1 MEFGLFSSRLLT
13 MDRTFLD
20 SGVSSSGR
28 LDWNKQTKKTKKQK
42 SFFNKFLSHSTHDAK
57 HVAVSDSDHV
67 CLQVGEGRQAEEVLD
82 EVGWRP
88 LAQPQEHGVS
98 VLQQERARVAQ
109 TLL

>member
-20 SGVSSSGR
+20 SGLSSSGR
-28 LDWNKQTKKTKKQK
+28 LDWNKKAKKTEE
-42 SFFNKFLSHSTHDAK
+42 FFNKFLSHSTHDAK

-82 EVGWRP
+82 KVGWRP
-88 LAQPQEHGVS
+88 LSQPQEHGVS
-98 VLQQERARVAQ
+98 VL
-109 TLL
+109 